1 MKKVSLILFNILI
14 VCSAYSQD
22 VNSISTIPTNPDN
35 TDFVKAVVNTTMNTP
50 DCWINTSSVTTT
62 VNNHSIIGAH
72 CSGIAQQICTK
83 SDTYNLGVLAVGN
96 HSISYDMFYGNLSS
110 GQTQCASY
118 TLGDSLS
125 TSFNVSNA
133 GGNLPVEIHPQGSH
147 NICEGDSFYILTDR
161 TYCWG
166 RQFSAWSSGIYFIQ
180 TMGNE
185 PFTTKVIIL

>member
-1 MKKVSLILFNILI
+1 MDFGFFKSTPNI
-14 VCSAYSQD
+14 
-22 VNSISTIPTNPDN
+22 
-35 TDFVKAVVNTTMNTP
+35 
-50 DCWINTSSVTTT
+50 
-62 VNNHSIIGAH
+62 
-72 CSGIAQQICTK
+72 
-83 SDTYNLGVLAVGN
+83 
-96 HSISYDMFYGNLSS
+96 NLSPGFIDLLS
-110 GQTQCASY
+110 CIKNFFAKSSSRLPRFDPRKRMIFGRLVLS
-118 TLGDSLS
+118 DSLS

-166 RQFSAWSSGIYFIQ
+166 RQFSTWSSGIYFIQ